1 MDKKTEGNFGVK
13 TWTAIM
19 AEISSRITT
28 VKLGR
33 GGFKRKLRRHN
44 WRYGE
49 REERE
54 KRERRKRGEREQERE
69 RGERERKRKIE
80 GEEREREEGDFD
92 SSISPGQNLST
103 MQISAFKE
111 DIEQK
116 GKTNTLVQDSS
127 LLLGLTL

>member
-54 KRERRKRGEREQERE
+54 KKERRERARKRERREREKEKDRG
-69 RGERERKRKIE
+69 RGERERGR
-80 GEEREREEGDFD
+80 RF
-92 SSISPGQNLST
+92 
-103 MQISAFKE
+103 
-111 DIEQK
+111 
-116 GKTNTLVQDSS
+116 
-127 LLLGLTL
+127 